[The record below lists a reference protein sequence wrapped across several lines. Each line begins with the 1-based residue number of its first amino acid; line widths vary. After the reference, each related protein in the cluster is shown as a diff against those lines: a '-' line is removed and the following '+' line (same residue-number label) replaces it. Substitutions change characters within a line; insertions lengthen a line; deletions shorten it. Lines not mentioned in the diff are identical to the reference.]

1 MKSNFLLLTIISNF
15 LNNYFYQL
23 LIFFFFIRGEF
34 ALISQITI
42 LIAPLVFLKDSFSS
56 NQRILLISDKK
67 SSLFTI
73 FFKKRIIYLVMIII
87 PYIILFFILDKT
99 EENLFI
105 LTISVCTLLFW
116 LNELKLTEHEIK
128 LDDKKL
134 LKSLFFLLCM
144 YLYVYV
150 CYVYHNK
157 VLLYIFLIFLFLFLI
172 KNIFK
177 YKINLFSISKNIY
190 KIKSKINYKLFSTI
204 STNSV
209 NLIWRVIIF
218 NFLEKDFSGI
228 VFSIFAFA
236 SFPSSF
242 YNNSIGMTF
251 EINKKQK
258 FRLKAALSLYYVLI
272 IFLIYYIF
280 ISQIIPIKN
289 INLDSFFIF
298 TAIFSILGSLIMLF
312 SISKRI
318 KILNYS
324 KQKRNLLFKLDILY
338 SILNLLSII
347 VIYCVFGSLL
357 FYLLLFIS
365 SILSL
370 LYFIYFRKLAIN
382 ENF

>member
-1 MKSNFLLLTIISNF
+1 MKSNLLVLTIINNF

-23 LIFFFFIRGEF
+23 LIFFLFIRGEF

-42 LIAPLVFLKDSFSS
+42 LIAPLVFFKDSFSS

-67 SSLFTI
+67 FSLFTI
-73 FFKKRIIYLVMIII
+73 FFKKRIIYLVIILI

-99 EENLFI
+99 EKNLFI
-105 LTISVCTLLFW
+105 LTISICTLFLW
-116 LNELKLTEHEIK
+116 LNELKLTLYEIE
-128 LDDKKL
+128 LDVKKL
-134 LKSLFFLLCM
+134 LKSLFFLLGM
-144 YLYVYV
+144 YLSVYI
-150 CYVYHNK
+150 CTIYYDKNF
-157 VLLYIFLIFLFLFLI
+157 LYIFLIFLFLFFI

-177 YKINLFSISKNIY
+177 YKINLFSISKNIFR
-190 KIKSKINYKLFSTI
+190 IKAKINYKLFSTI

-251 EINKKQK
+251 EINKKKK
-258 FRLKAALSLYYVLI
+258 FRLKAALSMYYVLI
-272 IFLIYYIF
+272 ILLIYYIF
-280 ISQIIPIKN
+280 LSQIIPIKD
-289 INLDSFFIF
+289 INLDKFYLL
-298 TAIFSILGSLIMLF
+298 TATFSIFGSLIMLF

-318 KILNYS
+318 KILNYR
-324 KQKRNLLFKLDILY
+324 KQKRNLLFKLDIFY
-338 SILNLLSII
+338 SILNLLSIM
-347 VIYCVFGSLL
+347 VIYYAFGSLS
-357 FYLLLFIS
+357 FHLLLFIS

-370 LYFIYFRKLAIN
+370 VYFIYFRKLEIN
-382 ENF
+382 ENV